1 MSFRDVEQHLVARA
15 PRPDIP
21 ASIAPLPEQA
31 VLSVSTP
38 TGMSL
43 SAAPTT
49 PVARVTQLAPARF
62 AVQLTASQEVRN
74 KLERARDL
82 MRHRN
87 PDGGL
92 EVVLGRALDALLEVL
107 EKQLFGKT
115 KHPRRRGGAR
125 PGAVSSAA
133 RREIFECDGE
143 RCTYEDE
150 VGNRCTARAFLEIDH
165 IEARALGGSGE
176 VSNLRVLCKP
186 HNRFHAEEV
195 FT

>member
-1 MSFRDVEQHLVARA
+1 
-15 PRPDIP
+15 
-21 ASIAPLPEQA
+21 
-31 VLSVSTP
+31 
-38 TGMSL
+38 MSL

-92 EVVLGRALDALLEVL
+92 EVVLDRALDALLEVL